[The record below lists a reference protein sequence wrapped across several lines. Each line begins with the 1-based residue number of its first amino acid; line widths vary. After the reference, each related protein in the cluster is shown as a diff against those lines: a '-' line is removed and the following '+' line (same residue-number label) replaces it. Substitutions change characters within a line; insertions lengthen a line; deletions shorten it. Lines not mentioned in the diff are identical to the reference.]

1 MPADRLWKSKSK
13 KRRKNGNK
21 NDSVP
26 SNETTGEAVRSC
38 SGFIKEALPVKI
50 AVDAMGGDYAP
61 DVVIEGAVRAVEEYN
76 TGVILVGDPLR
87 IEALLKKNGYC
98 GEGIEIVSAADVIQ
112 MNDSAA
118 ASIRKKRNSSIVVGL
133 NLVKEGKAD
142 AFFSA
147 GNTGAVVC
155 GATLSL
161 GLLPGV
167 ERPGIAIVMPTLK
180 GVSLIIDVG
189 ANIDP
194 KPNQMLQYGIM
205 ADLYLR
211 HILNRSN
218 PTVGLLNVG
227 EEETKGTD
235 FVKET
240 HDLLSRSKLNFVG
253 NVEGRDLFSGKCE
266 VIICDGFVGNVAL
279 KVTESVAEAMQEFL
293 KRHLKSNPMTILGY
307 LLLKTSFS
315 RFKKDID
322 YSEYGGAPLLG
333 VNGVVIIGHGRS
345 NVKAIKNA
353 IRVAKE
359 EVERKFNEK
368 ILEAI
373 NAVKGNTSEVK

>member
-1 MPADRLWKSKSK
+1 M
-13 KRRKNGNK
+13 
-21 NDSVP
+21 
-26 SNETTGEAVRSC
+26 
-38 SGFIKEALPVKI
+38 KI
-50 AVDAMGGDYAP
+50 VVDAMGGDYAP
-61 DVVIEGAVRAVEEYN
+61 DVVIEGVIAAVKEYN
-76 TGVILVGDPLR
+76 TEVILVGDQLK
-87 IEALLKKNGYC
+87 IEALLKKNKYSGNL
-98 GEGIEIVSAADVIQ
+98 ITVHHASDVIAMQ
-112 MNDSAA
+112 DSAA
-118 ASIRKKRNSSIVVGL
+118 TSIRKKRNSSIVIGI
-133 NLVKEGKAD
+133 NLVKNGTAD

-155 GATLSL
+155 GATLFL
-161 GLLPGV
+161 GMLPGI

-180 GVSLIIDVG
+180 GASLIIDVG

-194 KPNQMLQYGIM
+194 KPTQLLQYGIM
-205 ADLYLR
+205 AEAYMKY
-211 HILNRSN
+211 ILNKPN

-240 HDLLSRSKLNFVG
+240 HELLSQNRLNFIG
-253 NVEGRDLFSGKCE
+253 NVEGRDLFSGKCD

-279 KVTESVAEAMQEFL
+279 KVTESAAEAMQEFL
-293 KRHLKSNPMTILGY
+293 KRSLKSDFMALLGF
-307 LLLKTSFS
+307 LLLKKSLLK
-315 RFKKDID
+315 FKKEID

-333 VNGVVIIGHGRS
+333 INGVVIIGHGRS

-373 NAVKGNTSEVK
+373 NFQK